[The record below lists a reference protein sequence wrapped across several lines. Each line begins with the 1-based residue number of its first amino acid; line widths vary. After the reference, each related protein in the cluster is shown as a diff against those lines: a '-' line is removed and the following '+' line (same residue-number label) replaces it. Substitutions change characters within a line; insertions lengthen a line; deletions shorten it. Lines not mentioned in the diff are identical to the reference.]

1 MRSQAGVRP
10 GRCRP
15 DVTTPRLIRM
25 WSSPARWA
33 ALAAL
38 IIAPASAQVPD
49 SATRLPDLKVTVTRT
64 ASPLSTLGAAVTVI
78 DSAAVHRE
86 RIATGLDE
94 ALAFVPGIV
103 VQNRW
108 NYSLDERLSIRGF
121 GARANFGL
129 RGVKVLLDGVPQTLP
144 DGQSQLNN
152 LDLSLVSRVEVLRGG
167 ASALYGNASGGVV
180 SFITNAVP
188 AQPWLISARAEG
200 GTFGT
205 AKEELVTGARLGS
218 LGGTM
223 ASSRFSTDGFR
234 QQSGAEQ
241 RRMSLAVDWNAL
253 AHTTVTLRF
262 GSADDPHAR
271 NPGALTAAELAANPD
286 SAAAAN
292 IRRGADK
299 AVSQTQ
305 LALGFR
311 HDGGR
316 VRIDAS
322 LYGLQRGLDNPLAT
336 PPPAPASANEG
347 TWVGIDRL
355 VGGGRAS
362 VTADLNGPSIT
373 AGIDDQALR
382 DDRTNKRSVNGVAT
396 DTLLLD
402 QREQVSER
410 AAFAQLAWPL
420 GSRVTLRG
428 GVRRDNNRFAVIDH
442 LLSDGD
448 ASGTRTM
455 SATSG
460 NGGISLR
467 VNRLVIGWVNAATVF
482 ETPTTTELANRPDGS
497 GGFNPGLN
505 PQRSVS
511 VEAGVRGSAGP
522 LSFDMAAYSTHTR
535 DAIVPYNE
543 VGGRTY
549 YRNAGSTR
557 TLGAEAALSWRLRP
571 GLVALATGTLTDAI
585 FADYRVVNPAS
596 IDTLDGRRI
605 AGLPRGVARIGLQG
619 SLGHHLSID
628 IDQAFSAAMFGD
640 DDNTIRIDGWG
651 SGVTGVR
658 LAWHG
663 RTGGAA
669 CDPFIAGMNVF
680 NRRYV
685 GSVSTNG
692 AGGRVFEP
700 SAGRTIYAGLSLTA
714 AGK

>member
-1 MRSQAGVRP
+1 
-10 GRCRP
+10 
-15 DVTTPRLIRM
+15 M
-25 WSSPARWA
+25 WSAPACCV
-33 ALAAL
+33 ALAVL
-38 IIAPASAQVPD
+38 LIAPASAQVPD
-49 SATRLPDLKVTVTRT
+49 SASRLPDLKVTVTRT
-64 ASPLSTLGAAVTVI
+64 VSPLSTLGAAVTVI
-78 DSAAVHRE
+78 DSAAVHRG

-94 ALAFVPGIV
+94 TLAFVPGVV

-108 NYSLDERLSIRGF
+108 NYSVDERLSIRGF

-152 LDLSLVSRVEVLRGG
+152 LDLSLVDRVEVLRGG

-188 AQPWLISARAEG
+188 AQPWLLSARAEG
-200 GTFGT
+200 GSFGT
-205 AKEELVTGARLGS
+205 AKEEIVTSARLAT
-218 LGGTM
+218 LGGTL
-223 ASSRFSTDGFR
+223 AVSRFTTDGFR
-234 QQSGAEQ
+234 QQSDAEQ
-241 RRMSLAVDWNAL
+241 RRLSLAMDWSAF
-253 AHTTVTLRF
+253 AHTTITMRLA
-262 GSADDPHAR
+262 SADDPRAR
-271 NPGALTAAELAANPD
+271 NPGALTAAELAVNPD

-305 LALGFR
+305 LALGVR
-311 HDGGR
+311 HDAGR
-316 VRIDAS
+316 LHVDAS
-322 LYGLQRGLDNPLAT
+322 LYGLRRALDNPLAT

-347 TWVGIDRL
+347 TWVGIARL

-362 VTADLNGPSIT
+362 VTADLHDASIT
-373 AGIDDQALR
+373 AGLDGQALR
-382 DDRTNKRSVNGVAT
+382 DDRTNRRSVNGVAT

-402 QREQVSER
+402 QREQVSEL
-410 AAFAQLAWPL
+410 AAFAQLAWRVGP
-420 GSRVTLRG
+420 RVTIRG
-428 GVRRDNNRFAVIDH
+428 GLRRDNNRFSVTDH
-442 LLSDGD
+442 RLTDGN
-448 ASGTRTM
+448 ASGARTM

-460 NGGISLR
+460 NAGVAVHVS
-467 VNRLVIGWVNAATVF
+467 RLVIAWFNAATVF
-482 ETPTTTELANRPDGS
+482 ETPTTTELANRPDSS
-497 GGFNPGLN
+497 GGFNPDLN

-511 VEAGVRGSAGP
+511 VEAGARGSAGP
-522 LSFDMAAYSTHTR
+522 ISFDMAAYSTHTR

-557 TLGAEAALSWRLRP
+557 TLGAEAALRWRLRP

-585 FADYRVVNPAS
+585 FTDYRVVNPAS
-596 IDTLDGRRI
+596 IDTLDGHRI
-605 AGLPRGVARIGLQG
+605 AGLPRAVARIGLQG
-619 SLGHHLSID
+619 SLGHQLTID
-628 IDQAFSAAMFGD
+628 IDQAFAAAMFGD

-651 SGVTGVR
+651 SGVTGAR

-669 CDPFIAGMNVF
+669 IDPFLAVMNVF

-700 SAGRTIYAGLSLTA
+700 SAGRTIFAGLSLTA